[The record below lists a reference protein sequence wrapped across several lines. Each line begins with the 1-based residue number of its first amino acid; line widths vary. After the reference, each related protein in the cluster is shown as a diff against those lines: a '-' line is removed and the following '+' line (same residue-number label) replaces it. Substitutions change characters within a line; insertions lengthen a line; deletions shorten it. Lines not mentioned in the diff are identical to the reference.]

1 MLATSESIDVEEQ
14 PYFEGMMPLYQNE
27 IEVQKGSSTAQSIEN
42 GLMEAVQLSA
52 EKEFTTSLLEEVN
65 FHI

>member
-14 PYFEGMMPLYQNE
+14 PYFERMMPLYQNE
-27 IEVQKGSSTAQSIEN
+27 IEVRESSSTAQSIEN
-42 GLMEAVQLSA
+42 GLMDAEQLSA
-52 EKEFTTSLLEEVN
+52 EREFNTSLLEEVN